1 MSDGE
6 TTETKQMAEATRD
19 LAARTED
26 EAVGQD
32 TIASDTDAAGRGSLD
47 SRMAQA
53 KVQAPAEPARDD
65 A

>member
-6 TTETKQMAEATRD
+6 TPETKQMAEATRD